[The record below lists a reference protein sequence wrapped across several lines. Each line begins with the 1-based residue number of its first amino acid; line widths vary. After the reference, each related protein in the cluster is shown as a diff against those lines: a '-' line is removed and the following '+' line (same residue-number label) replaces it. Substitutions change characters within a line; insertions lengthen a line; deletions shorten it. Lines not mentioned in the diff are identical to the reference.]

1 MTITRRT
8 LMKSTL
14 AVGAAF
20 AVPSTLRAQDK
31 KPVRMIMNDI
41 QIFDPVFTTSL
52 YTMNHAMAI
61 YDTLF
66 ALDAHRVPQPQ
77 MVSKWNMSE
86 DKRTYTFELRD
97 GLSWHDGTPVTAADC
112 VASIRRWGQVH
123 PSGQLLLERAESITA
138 TDDKTFTIMLK
149 EPLGLMIDILA
160 ATGQPLFMMRE
171 QDAKLPA
178 TKQVT
183 TNIGSGPYKFNA
195 ELTRPGSRI
204 VYGRNEQYVPRDEPS
219 SGFGGGKIAKVEQVI
234 WENISDPQTALAA
247 LQAGEVDFWL
257 EPVADLFPAI
267 ERSDT
272 LVLDTMGGN
281 GSDWVVRV
289 NFLQPPFNNVKMRQ
303 ALLHLIDQKAFLSLL
318 SPDPKLGRTVT
329 SMFGTGSP
337 YSNGA
342 NTDWFKEGG
351 DLEKAKQLISESG
364 YAGEK
369 VLILDPTDW
378 REGDL
383 ASQLLAS
390 VLQKAGINV
399 ELAPMTWS
407 ELAVRRDK
415 KVPVEEGGW
424 STFITTYSDFELG
437 NPMSTPLFL
446 MNGERAW
453 YGWPKNDEYEAL
465 RAKWPDTE
473 TLEERKKLAR
483 EMQRVW
489 WDHVGVAYLCQTSAP
504 AARSKS
510 LVDMIMSPSPERAIW
525 NMRKVEG

>member
-1 MTITRRT
+1 M
-8 LMKSTL
+8 
-14 AVGAAF
+14 
-20 AVPSTLRAQDK
+20 
-31 KPVRMIMNDI
+31 
-41 QIFDPVFTTSL
+41 
-52 YTMNHAMAI
+52 
-61 YDTLF
+61 
-66 ALDAHRVPQPQ
+66 
-77 MVSKWNMSE
+77 
-86 DKRTYTFELRD
+86 
-97 GLSWHDGTPVTAADC
+97 
-112 VASIRRWGQVH
+112 
-123 PSGQLLLERAESITA
+123 
-138 TDDKTFTIMLK
+138 
-149 EPLGLMIDILA
+149 
-160 ATGQPLFMMRE
+160 
-171 QDAKLPA
+171 
-178 TKQVT
+178 
-183 TNIGSGPYKFNA
+183 
-195 ELTRPGSRI
+195 
-204 VYGRNEQYVPRDEPS
+204 
-219 SGFGGGKIAKVEQVI
+219 
-234 WENISDPQTALAA
+234 
-247 LQAGEVDFWL
+247 
-257 EPVADLFPAI
+257 
-267 ERSDT
+267 
-272 LVLDTMGGN
+272 
-281 GSDWVVRV
+281 
-289 NFLQPPFNNVKMRQ
+289 
-303 ALLHLIDQKAFLSLL
+303 
-318 SPDPKLGRTVT
+318 
-329 SMFGTGSP
+329 
-337 YSNGA
+337 
-342 NTDWFKEGG
+342 
-351 DLEKAKQLISESG
+351 
-364 YAGEK
+364 
-369 VLILDPTDW
+369 LILDPTDW